1 MDGQSA
7 KYLIGQ
13 TLVGAA
19 VGVRG
24 QFGVGG
30 NLSYDIFA
38 GIPVY
43 KPDNFVTKD
52 ITLGFSLSYIM

>member
-1 MDGQSA
+1 LLVGRT
-7 KYLIGQ
+7 LIGAAI
-13 TLVGAA
+13 GA
-19 VGVRG
+19 RG
-24 QFGVGG
+24 QFSVGG